1 MSKEIERKFLIKS
14 EFRHLFQN
22 GKLYRQGYLFSENEK
37 VVRIRLV
44 EDKGFLAI
52 KSKLS
57 GFTRDEFEYEIPLVD
72 AEYIINNL
80 CLNPLIEK
88 YRSKILINSHLWEI
102 DKFIG
107 ENEGLFL
114 AEIEL
119 KDEKQTIILPEWVDR
134 EVTGDGRYY
143 NSNLVKNPFCKWKS
157 T

>member
-1 MSKEIERKFLIKS
+1 MSKEIERKFTVKP

-22 GKLYRQGYLFSENEK
+22 GKFYRQGYLFSDKEK

-44 EDKGFLAI
+44 EDKGALAI
-52 KSKLS
+52 KSKLG
-57 GFTRDEFEYEIPLVD
+57 GFTRDEFEYEIPLSD

-88 YRSKILINSHLWEI
+88 YRSTILINNHLWEI

-119 KDEKQTIILPEWVDR
+119 EDEEQTIILPEWVDR
-134 EVTGDGRYY
+134 EVTGDSRYY
-143 NSNLVKNPFCKWKS
+143 NSNLVKNPFCRWKS
-157 T
+157 S